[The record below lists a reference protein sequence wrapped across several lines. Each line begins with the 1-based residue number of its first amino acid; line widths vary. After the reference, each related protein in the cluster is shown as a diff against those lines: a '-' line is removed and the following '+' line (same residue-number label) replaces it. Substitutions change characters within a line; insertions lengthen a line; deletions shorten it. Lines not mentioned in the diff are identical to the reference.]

1 MCKCEQASPRVGTA
15 RSSRNFRLLKEL
27 SLWRMMESWR
37 PLADRGLERVQ
48 EIASIIFEMKS
59 DAPTW
64 RELPQSAACAEH
76 LAQSDSRDSRC
87 DVTFN

>member
-1 MCKCEQASPRVGTA
+1 
-15 RSSRNFRLLKEL
+15 
-27 SLWRMMESWR
+27 MMESWR

-76 LAQSDSRDSRC
+76 LAQSDSQIRAAM
-87 DVTFN
+87 